1 MGDYLIIPLEQL
13 PRYLDEET
21 DGSQGQNRQSGT
33 GRTTATTDHEAITI
47 WLNRF
52 QNSFYTQQN
61 YRKEIER
68 LYLWT
73 INRGQA
79 LSDLTL
85 EDLEEYKL
93 FLKDPQPKDEWCGPS
108 LARFETNW
116 KPFNGPLGVASQN
129 QALTI
134 LNTGFSFLTQ
144 MGYLKYNPL
153 QLLFKRDL
161 RQQINKNDKIDRYLE
176 HDLWDFLWDFIQ
188 KQPYD
193 SPRAHKEYERRLFLF
208 SLLYLLAPR
217 LSEVAHHRMNSFIEG
232 RGKWWWQVTGKG
244 NKVAKIPVPED
255 MLAALKRYRSFL
267 SLSPL
272 PFAADT
278 TPLIMNLERTR
289 GLTRK
294 AIYLAV
300 KKTVQDAAN
309 ELAKHSPNKAEKLRR
324 ASTHWFRH
332 TSITHQADTGVD
344 IRHLKATARHAS
356 ITTTQR
362 YMHEEE
368 DTWHEDINRHR
379 RQKKSPKG
387 GAA

>member
-1 MGDYLIIPLEQL
+1 MGDYLIVPLEHL
-13 PRYLDEET
+13 PSYLDQET
-21 DGSQGQNRQSGT
+21 DGSRGQNRQLNK
-33 GRTTATTDHEAITI
+33 GRTTANTDYEAVSI

-52 QNSFYTQQN
+52 RNSPHTQQS

-73 INRGQA
+73 INRGQP

-85 EDLEEYKL
+85 EDMEEYKL
-93 FLKDPQPKDEWCGPS
+93 FLKDPQPKQEWCAPPVTRS
-108 LARFETNW
+108 AKSW
-116 KPFNGPLGVASQN
+116 KPFSGPLGVASQN

-134 LNTGFSFLTQ
+134 LNTAFIFLTQ

-153 QLLFKRDL
+153 QLLYKRDL

-188 KQPYD
+188 KQNHET
-193 SPRAHKEYERRLFLF
+193 PRGAMEYERRLFLF
-208 SLLYLLAPR
+208 SLLYMLAPR
-217 LSEVAHHRMNSFIEG
+217 LSEVANHKMNSFAAE
-232 RGKWWWQVTGKG
+232 RNKWWWQVTGKG
-244 NKVAKIPVPED
+244 NKTAKIPVPDD
-255 MLAALKRYRSFL
+255 MLNALKHYRSFL
-267 SLSPL
+267 GLSPL
-272 PFAADT
+272 PSSMDN
-278 TPLIMNLERTR
+278 TPLIMDLKRQR

-294 AIYLAV
+294 AIYLIV
-300 KKTVQDAAN
+300 KQTVYVASLQLD
-309 ELAKHSPNKAEKLRR
+309 KHSPDKAEKLRR

-332 TSITHQADTGVD
+332 TSITHQADSGVD

-368 DTWHEDINRHR
+368 DTWHDDVNKHKRQNRH
-379 RQKKSPKG
+379 KEKI
-387 GAA
+387 